1 MKNKGYA
8 IFGGTNK
15 VHYVQVA
22 NGKFALL
29 PGKGSPYVFSK
40 FNLLYKDTPL
50 IQYVAQY
57 PDTSV

>member
-8 IFGGTNK
+8 KFWRTNK

-29 PGKGSPYVFSK
+29 PGKGSPYVGVPSITLS
-40 FNLLYKDTPL
+40 FNLK
-50 IQYVAQY
+50 
-57 PDTSV
+57 